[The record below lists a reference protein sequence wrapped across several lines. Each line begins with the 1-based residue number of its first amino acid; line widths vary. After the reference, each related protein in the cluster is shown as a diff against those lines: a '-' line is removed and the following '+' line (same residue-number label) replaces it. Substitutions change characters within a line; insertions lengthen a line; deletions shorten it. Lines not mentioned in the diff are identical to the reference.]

1 MRMVR
6 VIKSVMLTAAFL
18 AVLLT
23 VFACT
28 GVGFRLVSSYE
39 EIQRRFSIDAKPGV
53 VYPDLTP
60 LNFEKSSVEYTFWPV
75 SQTDNNSSAGEYF
88 INGSSILGGK
98 KVICTFSCSKSLL
111 DCANIHDPIIY
122 NGVEVGEFI
131 EEFNGHY
138 SDGYGVYI
146 NDCEYKVSTL
156 LEKDRRLSE
165 SEVEKIRSE
174 IRDVLYSFICGIV
187 DEAQGQS

>member
-6 VIKSVMLTAAFL
+6 VIKSGTLTAAFL

-60 LNFEKSSVEYTFWPV
+60 LNFEKSSVEYMFWPV
-75 SQTDNNSSAGEYF
+75 SQTDNNSPAEEYT
-88 INGSSILGGK
+88 ISGSSVLGGK
-98 KVICTFSCSKSLL
+98 EVICSFSCSKSIL
-111 DCANIHDPIIY
+111 DCVNIQDPIIY
-122 NGVEVGEFI
+122 NGVEIAEFI
-131 EEFNGHY
+131 YETK
-138 SDGYGVYI
+138 GYYDDAYAVYI
-146 NDCEYKVSTL
+146 NDYEYVVKTM
-156 LEKDRRLSE
+156 LEMDDKLSE
-165 SEVEKIRSE
+165 SEIEKIRSE
-174 IRDVLYSFICGIV
+174 IRDVLYSFICGII
-187 DEAQGQS
+187 DEAQAQS